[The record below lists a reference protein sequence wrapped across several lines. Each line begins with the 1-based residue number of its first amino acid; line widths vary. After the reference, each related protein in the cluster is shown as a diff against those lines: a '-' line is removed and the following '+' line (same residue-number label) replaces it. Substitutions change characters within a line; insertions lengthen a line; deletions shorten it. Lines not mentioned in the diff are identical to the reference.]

1 MGRYAVKRLLQII
14 PVLIVASILLFV
26 TLRVV
31 PGDPARQILGRQAT
45 ERQLEVKR
53 EELGLDQ
60 SIPEQYLDW
69 IVGVPTGDLGVTY
82 GSSQP
87 VSELVREDLP
97 VTLQLTLLALLIA
110 ILVSLPIS
118 YYSAINPG
126 GRLDNALTA
135 VSVIATSIPTFVWGI
150 SMVFVFSLALKLLPS
165 SGFVPFSEDPLAWL
179 KSMIMPSI
187 ALAMPTIGTLSRVA
201 RASMLETLEEPYIGF
216 ARSKGISRRR
226 LLVAHALRNASVP
239 IIAVIGAEFAYILG
253 DAVIVETIFSI
264 PGLGKLMIDSFLDR
278 DYAVIQGVA
287 VVYTILVV
295 LSGLLADL
303 LSAKIDPRIRLE
315 TRAA

>member
-1 MGRYAVKRLLQII
+1 MGRYVLKRLLQLI
-14 PVLIVASILLFV
+14 PVLIVATILLFV

-45 ERQLEVKR
+45 EQQLEVKR
-53 EELGLDQ
+53 AELGLDG

-69 IVGVPTGDLGVTY
+69 VEGIPVGDLGVTY
-82 GSSQP
+82 GAAQP
-87 VSELVREDLP
+87 VGELVADALP
-97 VTLQLTLLALLIA
+97 VTLQLALFALLIA
-110 ILVSLPIS
+110 IAVSLPIAYFS
-118 YYSAINPG
+118 STHPG

-135 VSVIATSIPTFVWGI
+135 VSVVATSVPTFVWGI
-150 SMVFVFSLALKLLPS
+150 SLVFVFSISLKLLPS
-165 SGFVPFSEDPLAWL
+165 SDFVPFSEDPAAWL
-179 KSMIMPSI
+179 ESMIMPSV

-201 RASMLETLEEPYIGF
+201 RAAVLETLEEPYIGF
-216 ARSKGISRRR
+216 ARSKGISRKR
-226 LLVAHALRNASVP
+226 LLISHALRNAAVP

-287 VVYTILVV
+287 MVYTILVV
-295 LSGLLADL
+295 TSGLLADVI
-303 LSAKIDPRIRLE
+303 SAKIDPRIRLG
-315 TRAA
+315 AQPA